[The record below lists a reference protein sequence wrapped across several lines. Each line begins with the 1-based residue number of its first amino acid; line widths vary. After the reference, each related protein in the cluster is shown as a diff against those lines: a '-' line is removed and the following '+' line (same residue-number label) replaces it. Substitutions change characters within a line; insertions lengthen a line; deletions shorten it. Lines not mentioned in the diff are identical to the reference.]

1 MLSSEMNPHFLVVFR
16 MLIKISFAHAVF
28 KGTVLCCT
36 EKKIFFSLMVLSSC
50 TDVSP
55 NAFISL
61 LIVFLGFSDLP
72 LPSRSGKRQNT
83 NTDGELEEPPEC

>member
-16 MLIKISFAHAVF
+16 MLIKISFAHAALEE
-28 KGTVLCCT
+28 TVLCCT
-36 EKKIFFSLMVLSSC
+36 EKHFFFSLSVLSSC

-72 LPSRSGKRQNT
+72 LPSCSIKWQNT
-83 NTDGELEEPPEC
+83 NTDGELEEFPEC